1 MTGPGL
7 ALSYPTN
14 LRREHMRIVPVDNV
28 ADDGAYCDGCGQ
40 DLVHGESALVPDR
53 ELAHEEPE
61 TPEAERVQDK
71 AFALCLGC
79 ACEGAQA
86 LDGCAFDSDRSK
98 AYAETFRALR
108 DLRAVLPMLT
118 GRVVTPAEQIVLD
131 AAARF
136 GASMTKPRRAP
147 AIRDAA
153 QVREFLHGLGLARA
167 QGWKP

>member
-1 MTGPGL
+1 
-7 ALSYPTN
+7 
-14 LRREHMRIVPVDNV
+14 MRIVPIDTI

-40 DLVHGESALVPDR
+40 TLAHGESALVPDR
-53 ELAHEEPE
+53 ERAHEEPE
-61 TPEAERVQDK
+61 TKEAERVQDK

-108 DLRAVLPMLT
+108 DLRVALPMLT
-118 GRVVTPAEQIVLD
+118 GRVVTPAEQIILD
-131 AAARF
+131 AVARLAAAF
-136 GASMTKPRRAP
+136 PSEPRWDCEVDALFD
-147 AIRDAA
+147 AIK
-153 QVREFLHGLGLARA
+153 LARA